1 MPSPRQHDAP
11 SAPLPPHFDLAP
23 PPAEGNRDRCKI
35 KAKGY
40 QRKKKMIE
48 MFLLQRMNLE
58 NVGMQVQQMKSME
71 SMSSAMRNTTRMM
84 TSLNKKMKSSQMDS
98 IMQTFMREN
107 NIMQDQSDMQGEML
121 EEAMTGENDEVCA
134 GVVWGGVG

>member
-1 MPSPRQHDAP
+1 M
-11 SAPLPPHFDLAP
+11 
-23 PPAEGNRDRCKI
+23 
-35 KAKGY
+35 Y
-40 QRKKKMIE
+40 
-48 MFLLQRMNLE
+48 LLQRMNLE

-121 EEAMTGENDEVCA
+121 EEAMTGENDEVRVGGEGEGGAAA
-134 GVVWGGVG
+134 GRC